1 MTVGPDV
8 SGRRT
13 SRPNPGSDHADVL
26 VIGAGPS
33 GSVVAHTL
41 ATRGFNVVC
50 LEQGDWINSGELP
63 ANFPEWELLVQDRWH
78 HDPNVRRRP
87 ADYPIDDSAADLY
100 PVMLSAVGGTSIY
113 YGAHWHRLLP
123 TDFRARTLDG
133 VGSDWPISYSEL
145 APYYDQIDAFVGVS
159 GLEGD
164 PAIPEDISFQFAPL
178 PVGKAGLRA
187 AGGMNSLGWHWWPG
201 SQSIP
206 PQRFGER
213 PGCARWGTCEWG
225 CPEGAKSSFDL
236 TFWPAALASGARL
249 VTGARVRRITTDATG
264 RATGAEYIDRD
275 GRVHEQHADVV
286 VLAANAIGSAR
297 LLLLS
302 ESARHR
308 EGLGN
313 SSGLVGRNLMLHP
326 NGTVTGYYEDRIES
340 WLGPAGELLYSLEF
354 YNTRPEH
361 DFVRGSKWNLMPLPG
376 VYSTLELNSDE
387 PFDSRWADHAHDA
400 LAFAGKH
407 MLWAVNTE
415 DLPDESN
422 RVTLSTTTVDG
433 DGIPVPKIDYTIS
446 ENTNKMLDFNLD
458 RMAEAHDA
466 AGAKR
471 LFTKRLWL
479 DQPGHLMGT
488 ARMGDDPRTSVTNRF
503 GRLHDV
509 DNVYVVDGSL
519 FVTSGAMN
527 PTATITALALRTA
540 LHIAANSSGARA

>member
-1 MTVGPDV
+1 MTA
-8 SGRRT
+8 
-13 SRPNPGSDHADVL
+13 PGSDRTDVL

-41 ATRGFNVVC
+41 SARGFKVVC
-50 LEQGDWINSGELP
+50 LEQGDWINPADLP

-87 ADYPIDDSAADLY
+87 ADYPIDDGPADLH
-100 PVMLSAVGGTSIY
+100 PVMLSAVGGTSVY
-113 YGAHWHRLLP
+113 YGAQWHRLLP
-123 TDFRARTLDG
+123 SDFRVRTLDG
-133 VGSDWPISYSEL
+133 VASDWPISYREL
-145 APYYDQIDAFVGVS
+145 APYYDQVDAFIGVS

-164 PAIPEDISFQFAPL
+164 PARPADVLFQFAPL
-178 PVGKAGLRA
+178 PIGKAGLRA
-187 AGGMNSLGWHWWPG
+187 AAGMNSLGWHWWPG
-201 SQSIP
+201 SQAIP

-236 TFWPAALASGARL
+236 TFWPAALANGARL
-249 VTGARVRRITTDATG
+249 VTGARVRQVLTDQTG

-275 GRVHEQHADVV
+275 GRVHVQRADIV
-286 VLAANAIGSAR
+286 VLAANAIGTAR

-302 ESARHR
+302 ASAQHP

-326 NGTVTGYYEDRIES
+326 NGTVTGYYDDPIES
-340 WLGPAGELLYSLEF
+340 YRGPAGELMYSLEF

-376 VYSTLELNSDE
+376 VYSTLELNSGE
-387 PFDSRWADHAHDA
+387 PFDTRWGDHAHDA
-400 LAFAGKH
+400 LAFSGRQ

-415 DLPDESN
+415 DLPEETN
-422 RVTLSTTTVDG
+422 RVTLSATTVDS
-433 DGIPVPKIDYTIS
+433 DGIPAPKIDYTIS
-446 ENTNKMLDFNLD
+446 DNTNSMLDFNLE
-458 RMAEAHDA
+458 RAAEAHQA
-466 AGAKR
+466 AGARR

-488 ARMGDDPRTSVTNRF
+488 ARMGDDPRSSVTNRF

-509 DNVYVVDGSL
+509 DNVFVVDGSL
-519 FVTSGAMN
+519 FVTSGAVN

-540 LHIAANSSGARA
+540 QYIAANSAELRA